1 MSNCLN
7 YLQNKYIKQITQN
20 DKVNIQ
26 NVNVIYEGTYKR
38 KHKYKVI
45 INDHTIY
52 LLLNKYVI
60 DRDLEREITYII
72 SRG

>member
-20 DKVNIQ
+20 DEVNIQ
-26 NVNVIYEGTYKR
+26 NVNVIYEGTFKR
-38 KHKYKVI
+38 KPKYKVI
-45 INDHTIY
+45 INDHIIY

-72 SRG
+72 SRD